1 MRFLKNKLTVTIIV
15 LSVAFLGLIIF
26 TFSRDIKGL
35 EGTAGDALNPLQ
47 RIAYTVN
54 SGAKEFV
61 DFFLNFS
68 AVKEENKEVT
78 KENKE
83 LKSELTEKSDLQAE
97 NDRLRSLLD
106 FKEQKQNYNYIATN
120 IIGVSGGGIIDG
132 YTVDKGQNDGIEKGM
147 VVIAANGLVGKVSTV
162 ESNWSIVQAIINENI
177 KVGVMVE
184 STRENTGILAGYKDS
199 SNNNLVKVSNLPID
213 STIKEGD
220 KIITSGVGML
230 YPKEIQVGEVVSVE
244 EDRVS
249 VMKTAVVKP
258 SVDFNKLEELFIVAP
273 KDKREIKYN

>member
-1 MRFLKNKLTVTIIV
+1 MKFLKNKLTVTIIV

-26 TFSRDIKGL
+26 TFSRDTNGL

-54 SGAKEFV
+54 SGAKDFV

-68 AVKEENKEVT
+68 EVKEENKEIT
-78 KENKE
+78 KENKD
-83 LKSELTEKSDLQAE
+83 LKSELTQKSDLQDE
-97 NDRLRSLLD
+97 NDRLRALLD
-106 FKEQKQNYNYIATN
+106 FKEQRNNYNYITTN
-120 IIGVSGGGIIDG
+120 IIGISGGGIIDG
-132 YTVDKGQNDGIEKGM
+132 YAVDKGTNDGIEKGM
-147 VVIAANGLVGKVSTV
+147 VVIAANGLVGKVSKV

-184 STRENTGILAGYKDS
+184 GASTITGILAGYKDN
-199 SNNNLVKVSNLPID
+199 SNDNLVKVSNLPIA
-213 STIKEGD
+213 STIKVGD
-220 KIITSGVGML
+220 KIITSGVGLL
-230 YPKEIQVGEVVSVE
+230 YPKEIQVGEVLSVE
-244 EDRVS
+244 EDKVS

-258 SVDFNKLEELFIVAP
+258 TVDFNKLEELFIVAP

>member
-1 MRFLKNKLTVTIIV
+1 MKFLKNKLTVTIIV

-26 TFSRDIKGL
+26 TFSRDTKGL

-54 SGAKEFV
+54 SGTKDFV

-68 AVKEENKEVT
+68 AVKEENKAIT
-78 KENKE
+78 KENE
-83 LKSELTEKSDLQAE
+83 DLQSELTEKSDLQAE
-97 NDRLRSLLD
+97 NDRLRALLD

-147 VVIAANGLVGKVSTV
+147 VVIAANGLVGKVSAV

-184 STRENTGILAGYKDS
+184 STRDNTGILAGYKDDS
-199 SNNNLVKVSNLPID
+199 KENLVKVSNLPID

-220 KIITSGVGML
+220 KIITSGVGLL
-230 YPKEIQVGEVVSVE
+230 YPKEIQVGEVLSVE
-244 EDRVS
+244 DDKVS
-249 VMKTAVVKP
+249 VMKTAIVKP
-258 SVDFNKLEELFIVAP
+258 TVDFNKLEELLIVAP
-273 KDKREIKYN
+273 KDKREIKYD

>member
-26 TFSRDIKGL
+26 TFSRDTNGL

-54 SGAKEFV
+54 SGAKDFV

-83 LKSELTEKSDLQAE
+83 LQSELTQKSDLQSE
-97 NDRLRSLLD
+97 NERLRALLD
-106 FKEQKQNYNYIATN
+106 FKEQRNNYNYITTN
-120 IIGVSGGGIIDG
+120 IIGISGGGIIDG
-132 YTVDKGQNDGIEKGM
+132 YAVDKGQNDGIEKGM
-147 VVIAANGLVGKVSTV
+147 VVIAANGLVGKVSKV

-184 STRENTGILAGYKDS
+184 GTSTITGILAGYKDN
-199 SNNNLVKVSNLPID
+199 SNDNLVKVSNLPID
-213 STIKEGD
+213 STIKVGD
-220 KIITSGVGML
+220 KIITSGVGLL
-230 YPKEIQVGEVVSVE
+230 YPKEIQVGEVLSVE
-244 EDRVS
+244 EDKVS

-258 SVDFNKLEELFIVAP
+258 TVDFNKLEELFIVAP

>member
-26 TFSRDIKGL
+26 TFSRDTNGL

-54 SGAKEFV
+54 SGAKDFV

-83 LKSELTEKSDLQAE
+83 LQSELTQKSDLQSE
-97 NDRLRSLLD
+97 NERLRALLD
-106 FKEQKQNYNYIATN
+106 FKEQRNNYNYITTN
-120 IIGVSGGGIIDG
+120 IIGISGGGIIDG
-132 YTVDKGQNDGIEKGM
+132 YAVDKGTNDGIEKGM
-147 VVIAANGLVGKVSTV
+147 VVIAANGLVGKVSKV

-184 STRENTGILAGYKDS
+184 GTSTITGILAGYKDN
-199 SNNNLVKVSNLPID
+199 SNDNLVKVSNLPIN
-213 STIKEGD
+213 STIKVGD
-220 KIITSGVGML
+220 KIITSGVGLL
-230 YPKEIQVGEVVSVE
+230 YPKEIQVGEVLSVE
-244 EDRVS
+244 EDKVS

-258 SVDFNKLEELFIVAP
+258 TVDFNKLEELLIVAP
-273 KDKREIKYN
+273 KDKREIKYD

>member
-1 MRFLKNKLTVTIIV
+1 MKLLKNKLTVTIIV

-26 TFSRDIKGL
+26 TFSRDTKGL
-35 EGTAGDALNPLQ
+35 EGTAGDALNPFQ
-47 RIAYTVN
+47 RISYTVN
-54 SGAKEFV
+54 SGAKDFV

-68 AVKEENKEVT
+68 EVKEENKEII

-83 LKSELTEKSDLQAE
+83 LQSELTEKSDLEAE
-97 NDRLRSLLD
+97 NDRLRALLD
-106 FKEQKQNYNYIATN
+106 FKKQRDNYNYIATN
-120 IIGVSGGGIIDG
+120 IIGISGGGIIDG

-162 ESNWSIVQAIINENI
+162 ASNWSIVQAIINENI

-184 STRENTGILAGYKDS
+184 STRENTGILTGYKDS
-199 SNNNLVKVSNLPID
+199 SNNNLVKVSNLAID
-213 STIKEGD
+213 STIKKGD
-220 KIITSGVGML
+220 KIITSGVGMI

-258 SVDFNKLEELFIVAP
+258 TVEFNKLEELFIVAP
-273 KDKREIKYN
+273 KDKREIKYD

>member
-26 TFSRDIKGL
+26 TFSRDTKGL

-54 SGAKEFV
+54 SGAKDFV

-83 LKSELTEKSDLQAE
+83 LQSELTQKSDLQSE
-97 NDRLRSLLD
+97 NERLRALLD
-106 FKEQKQNYNYIATN
+106 FKEQRNNYNYITTN
-120 IIGVSGGGIIDG
+120 IIGISGGGIIDG
-132 YTVDKGQNDGIEKGM
+132 YAVDKGTNDGIEKGM
-147 VVIAANGLVGKVSTV
+147 VVIAANGLVGKVSKV

-184 STRENTGILAGYKDS
+184 GTSTITGILAGYKDN
-199 SNNNLVKVSNLPID
+199 SNDNLVKVSNLPID
-213 STIKEGD
+213 STIKVGD
-220 KIITSGVGML
+220 KIITSGVGLL
-230 YPKEIQVGEVVSVE
+230 YPKEIQVGEVLSVE
-244 EDRVS
+244 EDKVS

-258 SVDFNKLEELFIVAP
+258 TVDFNKLEELFIVAP

>member
-1 MRFLKNKLTVTIIV
+1 MKLLKNKLTVTIIV

-26 TFSRDIKGL
+26 TFSRDTKGL

-54 SGAKEFV
+54 SGAKDFV

-68 AVKEENKEVT
+68 EVKEENKEIT
-78 KENKE
+78 KENKD
-83 LKSELTEKSDLQAE
+83 LQSELTEKSDLEAE
-97 NDRLRSLLD
+97 NDRLRALLD
-106 FKEQKQNYNYIATN
+106 FKEQRDNYNYIATN
-120 IIGVSGGGIIDG
+120 IIGISGGGIIDG

-184 STRENTGILAGYKDS
+184 STRENTGILAGYKDN

-213 STIKEGD
+213 STIKVGD
-220 KIITSGVGML
+220 KIITSGVGLL
-230 YPKEIQVGEVVSVE
+230 YPKEIQVGEVLSVE

-249 VMKTAVVKP
+249 VMKTAIVKP
-258 SVDFNKLEELFIVAP
+258 TVDFNKLEELFIVAP
-273 KDKREIKYN
+273 KDKREIKYD